1 MSLLS
6 ELTNKSIRGIT
17 QPLEPISMLS
27 KLTNEAI
34 KPQTP
39 QIFPL
44 SFTNFGT
51 QTTTPAFKIKPE
63 PAKAVVPLVMSER
76 VKQANVEALKAEKGA
91 EKSYFLPALG
101 QTTKEIGQSIARSFL
116 ATGATLEQVSRKGD
130 VGVLE
135 AYKTAIKT
143 AEFKPETKFQEKLAG
158 TKEPINFES
167 IGQEMLSIGGE
178 DFAKKHEN
186 LSLGIGLLVAG
197 LDMTPFGGGK
207 KQIFRLLKET
217 DNVGDAMKL
226 LLKLGVEDNLAREF
240 APDVVKVASEKE
252 AKALFNS
259 IANLQL
265 KTKAVKPPISA
276 ISKELEP
283 LTIEAKKYKTA
294 EEFVKAQGKPVY
306 RGGTALNIKEF
317 DSKYGLSLSTDKEMA
332 LKFVKET
339 GMERPRESGVL
350 EEFIL
355 DPQAKIATIKDI
367 PKDILKPH
375 RLGLETQ
382 PLDTEL
388 VDWAKKNR
396 FDAIDMRGI
405 KAIGIDRVEKEIR
418 VVNPNILKTK
428 SQLTDIWNKAQV
440 KVPSLLEKT
449 EGILPKTKIGQIT
462 EELPPTVQ
470 PTKQPSTIL
479 PRAKEVLTQAEREI
493 RGITQKELS
502 LDKLYQKTGIT
513 TRIANESEII
523 IKDIPS
529 NPTKWSR
536 FTNKMG
542 NFMTSFKEKVVN
554 DWQRVKELSET
565 KGLKLTGELTPYER
579 RKLMAGRQTAQLQKT
594 EEIIK
599 KIDKD
604 ILDTSKKLKI
614 KDTELQNEVF
624 DYLKARHTP
633 ERNIALGEKAAGITT
648 KEAKDI
654 MARLENSPHS
664 KEIKQI
670 ANDLQK
676 FHNETL
682 DILYQGGKPE
692 GVISKELYD
701 TLKTK
706 YKNHIPL
713 NRVMDFDDIGEVLS
727 GRGLAVKG
735 TGLKRAVGSER
746 EVKDIMENIYTARTQ
761 AIQRVEKNIVD
772 NDTFQFV
779 QDYIKSFP
787 EQELFKIVK
796 PQAIG
801 KTFEGKFILKQMND
815 PTILQF
821 QRYGKPVYIKINDA
835 RLAVAFQGVNR
846 ERLPAVM
853 RYISTVT
860 RWMSALVTRY
870 SPEFALSNKIRDMQ
884 EAVVY
889 MASQDVGF
897 KGVSKTAFRD
907 PASINDV
914 KNFVLGKETAGT
926 KLYKQMIED
935 GGTTGGM
942 ALSTRKQ
949 VEATLDN
956 IRSTNRNIARRGFKN
971 LSESVDKW
979 NTVFEDSTRLS
990 AYKTALESGLSRGK
1004 AAIIAKNVSID
1015 FNEFGTMGPIINAL
1029 YMFSNASIQGSAK
1042 MIRAMR
1048 NPKVVAAVVGTVGA
1062 AVFAANEW
1070 NDSVDSE
1077 WRNKVSKWD
1086 KLNGLNIVIPGTE
1099 EFYYISIPVSW
1110 GLKPIKVAMEYGSDF
1125 VSGHKAEIGDMVE
1138 GLFVALMEG
1147 YNPMGGTDFASALTP
1162 SLIDPF
1168 IDIARN
1174 KLWTGSKLRPDWNK
1188 YAPASTQYFKDLQ
1201 DSQTGKILINISQSV
1216 SEKTGGRI
1224 EFSPADAEYILQQ
1237 ITGGPGKF
1245 TGKVF
1250 NSISAIGKSEL
1261 PEPRDIPFVSRLLR
1275 KTPEERFYTSK
1286 GENDII
1292 KTLTEQERERFYDRQ
1307 EAEKVFE
1314 ELKKM
1319 PIEQRKET
1327 YKKLKEEK
1335 PRIIKRVDN
1344 IADEE
1349 SKGLTK
1355 LDRQLLQLGVENGER
1370 AKYLFKVFKS
1380 AEPQERKEL
1389 YQEYAKKGIISD
1401 NVKVQLDY
1409 LFANQ

>member
-17 QPLEPISMLS
+17 QPVKPISPLS
-27 KLTNEAI
+27 KLANESI
-34 KPQTP
+34 GQQTP
-39 QIFPL
+39 QISPL
-44 SFTNFGT
+44 SFTTFGT
-51 QTTTPAFKIKPE
+51 QTTTPSFKIKPE
-63 PAKAVVPLVMSER
+63 HAKAIIPLVMSER
-76 VKQANVEALKAEKGA
+76 VKQANVEALKTEKETGGTL
-91 EKSYFLPALG
+91 SFFPSALG
-101 QTTKEIGQSIARSFL
+101 QSVKEIGQSIARSFL
-116 ATGATLEQVSRKGD
+116 ATGATLEQVSKKGD
-130 VGVLE
+130 IGVLE
-135 AYKTAIKT
+135 AYKNAIKT

-158 TKEPINFES
+158 TKEPISFES
-167 IGQEMLSIGGE
+167 IGKEMLSIGGE
-178 DFAKKHEN
+178 EFAKKHEN
-186 LSLGIGLLVAG
+186 LSLGIGILVAG
-197 LDMTPFGGGK
+197 LDIAPFGGGK
-207 KQIFRLLKET
+207 KQVFKLLKET
-217 DNVGDAMKL
+217 DNIGDALKL

-240 APDVVKVASEKE
+240 APDVVKIRSEKE
-252 AKALFNS
+252 AKLFFDS
-259 IANLQL
+259 IANVQL
-265 KTKAVKPPISA
+265 KTKATTKIIPEARKGIEPLAQEARKYKSAEDFVKGQGKTLYHGTDIESA
-276 ISKELEP
+276 SLIEKSGFKVGEAKDFGLKGTWLSPDSDSARYYANLMDRPKVITVMGNYKNSIETTSKEFKR
-283 LTIEAKKYKTA
+283 IENLKGNFTENLKRAGYDAVVWKSM
-294 EEFVKAQGKPVY
+294 GKEYVNV
-306 RGGTALNIKEF
+306 L
-317 DSKYGLSLSTDKEMA
+317 DQSK
-332 LKFVKET
+332 
-339 GMERPRESGVL
+339 
-350 EEFIL
+350 
-355 DPQAKIATIKDI
+355 
-367 PKDILKPH
+367 
-375 RLGLETQ
+375 
-382 PLDTEL
+382 
-388 VDWAKKNR
+388 
-396 FDAIDMRGI
+396 
-405 KAIGIDRVEKEIR
+405 
-418 VVNPNILKTK
+418 LKTK

-440 KVPSLLEKT
+440 KGVEVKAPSQLGKT
-449 EGILPKTKIGQIT
+449 EDILAGEMKIGQIA

-470 PTKQPSTIL
+470 PTKQLPTIL
-479 PRAKEVLTQAEREI
+479 PRAKEVLPQAEREI
-493 RGITQKELS
+493 KGIIKKELS
-502 LDKLYQKTGIT
+502 SDKLYQKTGIT

-523 IKDIPS
+523 AKDIPT
-529 NPTKWSR
+529 NPTKWGR

-542 NFMTSFKEKVVN
+542 NFMTSFKEKVVT
-554 DWQRVKELSET
+554 DWQRVKELGET

-579 RKLMAGRQTAQLQKT
+579 RKLMTGRQTAQLQKT
-594 EEIIK
+594 EDIVK
-599 KIDKD
+599 QIDKD
-604 ILDTSKKLKI
+604 ILNTSKKLKI
-614 KDTELQNEVF
+614 KDVELQNEVF

-633 ERNIALGEKAAGITT
+633 ERNIALGEKATGITT
-648 KEAKDI
+648 KEAGEI
-654 MARLENSPHS
+654 MARLEKSPHA

-682 DILYQGGKPE
+682 DILYQEGKPE

-701 TLKTK
+701 TLKIK

-713 NRVMDFDDIGEVLS
+713 QRVMETDDIAEVLS

-746 EVKDIMENIYTARTQ
+746 EVKDIMENIYAARTQ

-772 NDTFQFV
+772 NETFNFV
-779 QDYIKSFP
+779 RDYIKTFP
-787 EQELFKIVK
+787 EQDLFEIVK

-801 KTFEGKFILKQMND
+801 KTFEGKIITKQINSPD
-815 PTILQF
+815 ILQF
-821 QRYGKPVYIKINDA
+821 QRYGKPVYIKINDP
-835 RLAVAFQGVNR
+835 RLAVALQGVNR
-846 ERLPAVM
+846 EQLPAVM
-853 RYISTVT
+853 RYISTIT

-870 SPEFALSNKIRDMQ
+870 SPEFVLSNKIRDMQ

-889 MASQDVGF
+889 IASQDGF
-897 KGVSKTAFRD
+897 KGATKTALRD
-907 PASINDV
+907 PSSINDV
-914 KNFVLGKETAGT
+914 KNFILGKETAGT
-926 KLYKQMIED
+926 KLYQQMIED

-949 VEATLDN
+949 VETSLKN
-956 IRSTNRNIARRGFKN
+956 IRSTNRSTSRKAFKN

-990 AYKTALESGLSRGK
+990 AYKTALESGMSREK

-1015 FNEFGTMGPIINAL
+1015 FNEFGTWGPIINSL

-1048 NPKVVAAVVGTVGA
+1048 NPKVAAAVVGTVGA
-1062 AVFAANEW
+1062 SVFAANSW
-1070 NDSVDSE
+1070 NDKVDSE

-1110 GLKPIKVAMEYGSDF
+1110 GLKPIKVAMEYGTDIL
-1125 VSGHKAEIGDMVE
+1125 SGQTVGLGDATE
-1138 GLFVALMEG
+1138 GILTAVLEG
-1147 YNPMGGTDFASALTP
+1147 YNPVGGTDLASALTP
-1162 SLIDPF
+1162 SPIEPF

-1174 KLWTGSKLRPDWNK
+1174 RQWTGGKLRPDWNK

-1201 DSQTGKILINISQSV
+1201 DSQTGKILIDISQLT

-1250 NSISAIGKSEL
+1250 NSISAIGKAEL
-1261 PEPRDIPFVSRLLR
+1261 PEPRDIPFVSRVLR

-1319 PIEQRKET
+1319 PTKQRKET
-1327 YKKLKEEK
+1327 YKKFKEEK
-1335 PRIIKRVDN
+1335 PQIIERVDDM
-1344 IADEE
+1344 ADEE
-1349 SKGLTK
+1349 AKGLTR

-1409 LFANQ
+1409 LFAN